1 MRVITSVYLHLG
13 MRGLRDEWLSGG
25 DVDAVVE
32 EAVPVECA
40 WRGLVGW
47 WHLRFYREEVEGL
60 KILPQ
65 PEGGEE
71 GGESE
76 DGDGIVGEGE
86 RGEEKEDEYDFFAR
100 ELEKMGWGLERG
112 DGGGGEDEDEE
123 MGEEDRGGSE
133 WDGGPLRGEGWA

>member
-47 WHLRFYREEVEGL
+47 WHLRRYRDVVEGL
-60 KILPQ
+60 
-65 PEGGEE
+65 EVGGK
-71 GGESE
+71 ESDGADQE
-76 DGDGIVGEGE
+76 NNGDGK
-86 RGEEKEDEYDFFAR
+86 EEDPYDFFAR
-100 ELEKMGWGLERG
+100 ELEKMGWGV
-112 DGGGGEDEDEE
+112 DGVGNAGADDEDD
-123 MGEEDRGGSE
+123 EEDGVDGMLGGRDEGASE
-133 WDGGPLRGEGWA
+133 WEGGVLRGEG